1 MKPLVC
7 DMSERTNRVVG
18 GFTLTEML
26 VTMLILTLASTLM
39 AMGIPVAADTYQ
51 KTVKTANA
59 QVALSTTITVL
70 KSELGMAREIVNE
83 TTTNRVLY
91 RSSEGYIASIG
102 NAQNTDGKHV
112 SNGLDKKFFT
122 EDGTELYDYGLIS
135 DSAITDELRVACDS
149 IAKQE
154 GTDQVIVSNLRVI
167 DASNPSGTPL
177 ASVEEYRILTRCDS

>member
-1 MKPLVC
+1 MKPLLC
-7 DMSERTNRVVG
+7 DTPKRNGRIVG

-70 KSELGMAREIVNE
+70 KSELGMAQSIENVGG
-83 TTTNRVLY
+83 RVCY

-102 NAQNTDGKHV
+102 NAQNTNDKHV
-112 SNGLDKKFFT
+112 SNGLDKKYLT
-122 EDGTELYDYGLIS
+122 EDGTEVYDYGLVS

-149 IAKQE
+149 IAK
-154 GTDQVIVSNLRVI
+154 DSDSNQVIVTNLRVY
-167 DASNPSGTPL
+167 DVSNNTL
-177 ASVEEYRILTRCDS
+177 ANVAEYRILTRCDD

>member
-7 DMSERTNRVVG
+7 DTPKDKGRLVS

-59 QVALSTTITVL
+59 QVALSTTIAVL
-70 KSELGMAREIVNE
+70 KSELGMAQEITNE
-83 TTTNRVLY
+83 GTRVRYRTT
-91 RSSEGYIASIG
+91 EGYFASIG
-102 NAQNTDGKHV
+102 NAQNTDENHV
-112 SNGLDKKFFT
+112 SNGLDKKYFT
-122 EDGTELYDYGLIS
+122 EDGTEVYDYGLIS
-135 DSAITDELRVACDS
+135 DSAITNELRVACDS
-149 IAKQE
+149 IAKDE
-154 GTDQVIVSNLRVI
+154 STDQVIVNNLRVI

-177 ASVEEYRILTRCDS
+177 ARVEEYRILTRCDR